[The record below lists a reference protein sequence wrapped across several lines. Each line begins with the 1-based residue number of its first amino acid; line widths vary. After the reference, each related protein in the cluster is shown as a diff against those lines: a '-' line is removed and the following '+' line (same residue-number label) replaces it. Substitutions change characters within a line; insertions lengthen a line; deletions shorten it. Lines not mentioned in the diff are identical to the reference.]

1 MSAPGLDQRGLDRRV
16 LDRRTTAARPDLA
29 ATHLRGR
36 VEAERFVEGEPFT
49 VGVDVLDMKARPRPD
64 APLDTQLLYGET
76 LLVYED
82 TDGWGWA
89 QADRD
94 GYVGYV
100 AISALDRG
108 ATPTT
113 HRVIVRRAHVYPAPD
128 MKQPVIGALPLDG
141 RVKVEGVRGGFF
153 EIKGCGFVIASHL
166 APIERVVDDPVVVVE
181 GLLGTPYLWGGR
193 SPLGIDCSGLVQ
205 LAFSMAGV
213 SLPRDTD
220 MQVGCG
226 SQVDTDASLAGLR
239 RGDLVFWPGHV
250 GVMGDGAT
258 LLHANA
264 HHMLVASEPLRVAR
278 ERIAATGVTPPAI
291 RRLR

>member
-1 MSAPGLDQRGLDRRV
+1 MTS

-29 ATHLRGR
+29 AAHLRGQ
-36 VEAERFVEGEPFT
+36 VQAGRFAEGEPFT
-49 VGVDVLDMKARPRPD
+49 VGVDVLDMKERPRPD

-76 LLVYED
+76 LVVYED
-82 TDGWGWA
+82 DDGWGWA

-100 AISALDRG
+100 AMSALDRG
-108 ATPTT
+108 ATPAT

-141 RVKVEGVRGGFF
+141 RVRVEGVRGAFV
-153 EIKGCGFVIASHL
+153 EIKGRGFVVASHV
-166 APIERVVDDPVVVVE
+166 APLEQVSSDPVTIVE

-205 LAFSMAGV
+205 LAFSMV
-213 SLPRDTD
+213 RTSLPRDTD
-220 MQVGCG
+220 MQARLG
-226 SQVDTDASLAGLR
+226 SAVATDASLAGLR

-250 GVMGDGAT
+250 GVMGDDAT

-264 HHMLVASEPLRVAR
+264 HHMLVAAEPLRSAWD
-278 ERIAATGVTPPAI
+278 RIAATGLAPSSI
-291 RRLR
+291 RRVR